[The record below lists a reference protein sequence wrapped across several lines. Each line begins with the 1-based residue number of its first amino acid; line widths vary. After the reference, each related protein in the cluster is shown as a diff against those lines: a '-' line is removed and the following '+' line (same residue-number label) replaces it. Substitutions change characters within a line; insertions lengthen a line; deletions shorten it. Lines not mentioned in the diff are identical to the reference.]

1 MKKFISAMLIIL
13 IALSGQAIVCA
24 QTETASAR
32 LYNYYDDGMLFK
44 HSSEAIFAGTATP
57 NAEITVE
64 LIDSNGS
71 AVRSGNGTVSA
82 DGTFNVSFT
91 SPEGGFGEYNV
102 VLKEN
107 GITFDTLENVVFGEL
122 WIACGQSNMSY
133 PLGQSK
139 TGIESIEKGEK
150 FNKWVRALI
159 IPFYPL
165 NGDENDP
172 VPADPQ
178 TEYYDAFWT
187 NGEESH
193 IQGVS
198 AVGYYFAE
206 KLVDELGM
214 PVGILNTSLG
224 GSGIISWLSREAID
238 TDEQVKNDLIQH
250 GDYIKYNKWKENEQ
264 NIYGDMSA
272 NFNSKI
278 APLSNFR
285 VSGMI
290 WYQGESDINSN
301 WNSERFKRTFR
312 LIQESYT
319 EHFSYSDGLMPVI
332 ATQIAPFL
340 YYSETALA
348 ERNEDFASLHYERP
362 DSIAVTS
369 IHDVPLTYTPVV
381 GAIHPESKFEV
392 GNRMAYSA
400 MSLVYGEENAC
411 SAALPESCEIK
422 DGCAYVKLKNVGD
435 GLAVKGKSLKGFTVC
450 GDNGIYLPAE
460 AEIVST
466 DTVKV
471 SNADITE
478 PKSVAY
484 AYCAT
489 NFESNLYATENGE
502 LAIPVS
508 PFVTN
513 KEYNKHFWVE
523 RHWNECESEKIW
535 HSEGQETT
543 GYFDSWLTEN
553 ANISFTSSSC
563 YSGENGMEIKSES
576 SEFSVKPVMTF
587 VGTDGKISR
596 ISDNDHNYT
605 DYGTMS
611 FYIRNNGNNDVT
623 LTSVDIYR
631 DLKYKYSPAV
641 NETTD
646 ISAVIPADGQ
656 WHKITLNLN
665 KLYTNGNNC
674 LPSITNN
681 KLIRTT
687 DIIFNFEGEGS
698 SDLSFDHVRFTSE
711 SGKEKMSFDADYD
724 NAETFFEKICVALT
738 KFIGLIFSVF
748 I

>member
-1 MKKFISAMLIIL
+1 MKKFISTLLIIL
-13 IALSGQAIVCA
+13 IALSGQAIAFA
-24 QTETASAR
+24 QAETVSAR

-57 NAEITVE
+57 NAEITAE
-64 LIDSNGS
+64 LIDGTGNT
-71 AVRSGNGTVSA
+71 VRSGKATVCV
-82 DGTFNVSFT
+82 DGTFKVSFT
-91 SPEGGFGEYNV
+91 TPEGGFGEYNV
-102 VLKEN
+102 GLKEN
-107 GITFDTLENVVFGEL
+107 GVTFDTLENVVFGEL

-139 TGIESIEKGEK
+139 TGIESIVKGEK
-150 FNKWVRALI
+150 FSKWVRALM
-159 IPFYPL
+159 IPYYPL
-165 NGDENDP
+165 NGNENDP
-172 VPADPQ
+172 VPVDPQ
-178 TEYYDAFWT
+178 TEYCDAYWT
-187 NGEESH
+187 NGEETN
-193 IQGVS
+193 IYGIS

-224 GSGIISWLSREAID
+224 GSGIISWLSRDTID
-238 TDEQVKNDLIQH
+238 ANEKVKNDLIEH
-250 GDYIKYNKWKENEQ
+250 GNYVKYNNWDENKQ
-264 NIYGDMSA
+264 NIYTDMTA
-272 NFNSKI
+272 NFNTKI
-278 APLSNFR
+278 APLSNLR

-290 WYQGESDINSN
+290 WYQGETDINGR
-301 WNSERFKRTFR
+301 WDSERFKRTFK
-312 LIQESYT
+312 LVQESYT
-319 EHFSYSDGLMPVI
+319 EYFGYTDGLMPVI

-369 IHDVPLTYTPVV
+369 IHDVPLTYTPIA
-381 GAIHPESKFEV
+381 GAIHPESKYEV
-392 GNRMAYSA
+392 GTRMAFSA
-400 MSLVYGEENAC
+400 MGLVYGKHNTY

-422 DGCAYVKLKNVGD
+422 DGCVYVKLKNVGD
-435 GLAVKGKSLKGFTVC
+435 GLAINGNVIKGFTVC
-450 GDNGIYLPAE
+450 GENGIYLPAD
-460 AEIVST
+460 AEIVSA

-471 SNADITE
+471 SNKDITE

-513 KEYNKHFWVE
+513 KEYGKHYWVE
-523 RHWNECESEKIW
+523 RFWNDCESDKIW

-543 GYFDSWLTEN
+543 GYYNSWSADN
-553 ANISFTSSSC
+553 AEINFTSSSS
-563 YSGENGMEIKSES
+563 YSGENGMEIKSDS
-576 SEFSVKPVMTF
+576 YGFSVKPVMTF
-587 VGTDGKISR
+587 VDADGKTNR

-656 WHKITLNLN
+656 WHIITLNLN
-665 KLYTNGNNC
+665 KLYSNGNNC

-681 KLIRTT
+681 KLKRTT
-687 DIIFNFEGEGS
+687 DIIFNFESEGS
-698 SDLSFDHVRFTSE
+698 SDLSFDHVRFSAE

-724 NAETFFEKICVALT
+724 NAETFFDKICVALT
-738 KFIGLIFSVF
+738 RFIGLFFSVF

>member
-1 MKKFISAMLIIL
+1 MKKF
-13 IALSGQAIVCA
+13 LSVLFVLLLVVSSQPVVFA
-24 QTETASAR
+24 QNKTISAR

-57 NAEITVE
+57 NSEITVE
-64 LIDSNGS
+64 LIASNGN
-71 AVRSGNGTVSA
+71 AVRNGKGTVSA
-82 DGTFNVSFT
+82 DGTFKVSFT
-91 SPEGGFGEYNV
+91 TPEGSFGEYNV

-107 GITFDTLENVVFGEL
+107 GATFDTLENVVFGEL

-139 TGIESIEKGEK
+139 TGIETIKKGEK
-150 FNKWVRALI
+150 FNKWVRALM

-172 VPADPQ
+172 VPVDPQ
-178 TEYYDAFWT
+178 TEYYDAHWT
-187 NGEESH
+187 SGEESD

-206 KLVDELGM
+206 KLVDELDM

-224 GSGIISWLSREAID
+224 GSGIVSWLSREAID
-238 TDEQVKNDLIQH
+238 TNEQVKNDLIQH
-250 GDYIKYNKWKENEQ
+250 GNYIKYNKWKESEQ

-301 WNSERFKRTFR
+301 WNSERFKRTFK

-319 EHFSYSDGLMPVI
+319 EHFNYSDGLMPVI

-369 IHDVPLTYTPVV
+369 IHDVPLTYTPIV
-381 GAIHPESKFEV
+381 GAIHPESKYEV
-392 GNRMAYSA
+392 GTRMAFSA
-400 MSLVYGEENAC
+400 MGLVYDKYETY
-411 SAALPESCEIK
+411 STSLPESCETQNGSI
-422 DGCAYVKLKNVGD
+422 YVKLNNVGD
-435 GLAVKGKSLKGFTVC
+435 GLAIKGNVLKGFTIC
-450 GDNGIYLPAE
+450 GENGIYLPAE
-460 AEIVST
+460 AEIVSA
-466 DTVKV
+466 DTIRV
-471 SNADITE
+471 SHADIAE

-489 NFESNLYATENGE
+489 NFEANLYATEKGE

-523 RHWNECESEKIW
+523 RFWNDCESDKIW
-535 HSEGQETT
+535 HSVGQETT
-543 GYFDSWLTEN
+543 GYYDSWLADN
-553 ANISFTSSSC
+553 AEIKFTNNSS
-563 YSGENGMEIKSES
+563 YSGENGMRIKSES
-576 SEFSVKPVMTF
+576 SEFNVKPVMTF
-587 VGTDGKISR
+587 VDAEGKTSR

-611 FYIRNNGNNDVT
+611 FYIRNNGNKDVT
-623 LTSVDIYR
+623 LTSVDIFR
-631 DLKYKYSPAV
+631 DLKYKYSPAIDGSNDV
-641 NETTD
+641 
-646 ISAVIPADGQ
+646 SAVIPADGQ
-656 WHKITLNLN
+656 WHKVTLNLN
-665 KLYTNGNNC
+665 KLYRNGNNC

-681 KLIRTT
+681 KLKRTT

-698 SDLSFDHVRFTSE
+698 SDLSFDNVRFSAE
-711 SGKEKMSFDADYD
+711 NGNEKMSFDADYD
-724 NAETFFEKICVALT
+724 NAETFLDKICVTLT
-738 KFIGLIFSVF
+738 KFIGHIFSIF